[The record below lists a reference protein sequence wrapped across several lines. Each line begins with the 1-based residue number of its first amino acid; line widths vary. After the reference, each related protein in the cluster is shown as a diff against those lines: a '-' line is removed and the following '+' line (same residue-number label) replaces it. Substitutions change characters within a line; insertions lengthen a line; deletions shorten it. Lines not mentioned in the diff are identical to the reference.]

1 MVCNLMDQ
9 RSRSESKSGT
19 SPSFSKDECQLGNK
33 MLNEIFMG
41 CVLRA
46 REEDGHVTWLSRTA
60 RTRKPCLLPKST
72 SKDSHTKQT
81 HMKKLFH
88 FHVRTEL
95 SKCSIAFVLTVAKH
109 PLGETALQDE
119 ERRGK
124 RRKIYSSKRKTEN
137 TSGACVETS
146 SHEVHRST
154 LFVPKEETFLIRMR
168 YVDVMMQT
176 RTSNDNASRQTLN
189 DCWDA
194 AWGGCTL

>member
-1 MVCNLMDQ
+1 MVCNLTDQ

-19 SPSFSKDECQLGNK
+19 RSSLSKDECHLGNK
-33 MLNEIFMG
+33 MLNDIFMG

-46 REEDGHVTWLSRTA
+46 REEDGHVTWSSRTA
-60 RTRKPCLLPKST
+60 KTRKPCLVPKST

-95 SKCSIAFVLTVAKH
+95 SKCSIAFAWRKH
-109 PLGETALQDE
+109 PLGETVLQDE

-124 RRKIYSSKRKTEN
+124 RRKNHSSKRKTET

-146 SHEVHRST
+146 PHEVHRST
-154 LFVPKEETFLIRMR
+154 LFVPKEKKTVLIHMG
-168 YVDVMMQT
+168 YVDLMRQT
-176 RTSNDNASRQTLN
+176 RTSNDNASKQTLN
-189 DCWDA
+189 FCWNA
-194 AWGGCTL
+194 EWRGCTL